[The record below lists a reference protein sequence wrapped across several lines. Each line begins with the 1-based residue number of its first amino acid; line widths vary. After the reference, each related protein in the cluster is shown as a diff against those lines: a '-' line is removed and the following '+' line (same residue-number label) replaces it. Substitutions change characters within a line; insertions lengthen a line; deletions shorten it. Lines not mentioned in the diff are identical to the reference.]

1 MGPSADTPAWKPLGE
16 LLVEQSWITPADL
29 EQALEEQEKT
39 GRKLGQIVVEN
50 GFISVEGLTKVLLEQ
65 CGIDM
70 STEEGFGSGLREEL
84 AKRGGRRGSEPVR
97 FEFSVEPAPEKRREA
112 REGAEAG
119 EAGEAGAAEGAA
131 PPRADVTPGAL
142 RPQPEP
148 RAAQAPR
155 EAGQGLR
162 ASGARARGD
171 DHLAA
176 PDAQARRG
184 LSAGVSPAR

>member
-39 GRKLGQIVVEN
+39 GRKLGQIVVDN

-70 STEEGFGSGLREEL
+70 STEDGFGSGLRDEL

-97 FEFSVEPAPEKRREA
+97 FEFSVEPEPEKRRK
-112 REGAEAG
+112 REKAVKQEKQEKPKEPHRPERTSRRRFGRNPNREPLKRLEKLAKDFERQ
-119 EAGEAGAAEGAA
+119 ERELVETITSL
-131 PPRADVTPGAL
+131 RQML
-142 RPQPEP
+142 RPI
-148 RAAQAPR
+148 
-155 EAGQGLR
+155 
-162 ASGARARGD
+162 GD
-171 DHLAA
+171 
-176 PDAQARRG
+176 
-184 LSAGVSPAR
+184 

>member
-39 GRKLGQIVVEN
+39 GRKLGQIVVES

-70 STEEGFGSGLREEL
+70 STEDGFGSGLREEL

-97 FEFSVEPAPEKRREA
+97 FEFNVEPEAEKSKKREKPPKQQKQEQPRPQRSSRRVRLGRSPNRKPLKRLEKLVQDFERQE
-112 REGAEAG
+112 RELVETITSI
-119 EAGEAGAAEGAA
+119 
-131 PPRADVTPGAL
+131 RQIL
-142 RPQPEP
+142 RPV
-148 RAAQAPR
+148 
-155 EAGQGLR
+155 
-162 ASGARARGD
+162 GD
-171 DHLAA
+171 
-176 PDAQARRG
+176 
-184 LSAGVSPAR
+184 

>member
-84 AKRGGRRGSEPVR
+84 SKRGGRRGSEPVR
-97 FEFSVEPAPEKRREA
+97 FEFNVEPEPEKREKRKKKPKQETQEEPKELHRPERTSRRVRFGRNPNREPLKRLEKLA
-112 REGAEAG
+112 KDFERQERELVETITSL
-119 EAGEAGAAEGAA
+119 
-131 PPRADVTPGAL
+131 RQIL
-142 RPQPEP
+142 RPIGE
-148 RAAQAPR
+148 
-155 EAGQGLR
+155 
-162 ASGARARGD
+162 
-171 DHLAA
+171 
-176 PDAQARRG
+176 
-184 LSAGVSPAR
+184 

>member
-29 EQALEEQEKT
+29 EQALEEQAQT

-70 STEEGFGSGLREEL
+70 STEEGFGSGLRDEL

-97 FEFSVEPAPEKRREA
+97 FEFNVEPAPEKREKRKKEPKQEKQEQPKQPQEPQRPERSSRRRFGRNPNREPLKRLEKLA
-112 REGAEAG
+112 KDFERQERELVETITSL
-119 EAGEAGAAEGAA
+119 
-131 PPRADVTPGAL
+131 RQML
-142 RPQPEP
+142 RPV
-148 RAAQAPR
+148 
-155 EAGQGLR
+155 
-162 ASGARARGD
+162 GD
-171 DHLAA
+171 
-176 PDAQARRG
+176 
-184 LSAGVSPAR
+184 

>member
-39 GRKLGQIVVEN
+39 GRKLGQIVVES

-70 STEEGFGSGLREEL
+70 STEDGFGSGLREEL

-97 FEFSVEPAPEKRREA
+97 FEFTVESEPEKRGKRKKPPKQE
-112 REGAEAG
+112 E
-119 EAGEAGAAEGAA
+119 
-131 PPRADVTPGAL
+131 PPRVQRSRRVRIGRNPNRKPLKRLEKLVQDFERQERELLETITSLRQML
-142 RPQPEP
+142 RPV
-148 RAAQAPR
+148 
-155 EAGQGLR
+155 
-162 ASGARARGD
+162 GD
-171 DHLAA
+171 
-176 PDAQARRG
+176 
-184 LSAGVSPAR
+184 

>member
-70 STEEGFGSGLREEL
+70 STEDGFGSGLREEL
-84 AKRGGRRGSEPVR
+84 AKRGGRRGSEPIR
-97 FEFSVEPAPEKRREA
+97 FEFNVEPAPEKREKLRRLEA
-112 REGAEAG
+112 AAAG
-119 EAGEAGAAEGAA
+119 TG
-131 PPRADVTPGAL
+131 P
-142 RPQPEP
+142 
-148 RAAQAPR
+148 
-155 EAGQGLR
+155 
-162 ASGARARGD
+162 
-171 DHLAA
+171 
-176 PDAQARRG
+176 
-184 LSAGVSPAR
+184 